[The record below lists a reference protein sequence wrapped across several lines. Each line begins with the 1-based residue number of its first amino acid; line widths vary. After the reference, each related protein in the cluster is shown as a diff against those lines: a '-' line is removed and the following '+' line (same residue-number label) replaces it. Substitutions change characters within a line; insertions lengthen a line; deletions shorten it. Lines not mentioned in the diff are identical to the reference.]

1 MQAASQFPHLPPG
14 HEPGPQSRRRKGSR
28 RWGLWLCVAFAAFF
42 AGLGIYGGANPGK
55 ASPGVFY
62 GVFGGMALFMLL
74 LVWFIAS
81 RGQPKRAVGF
91 AVSAAPVELRR
102 GDTVRAE
109 LQIDDP
115 EKIDG
120 ELQVG
125 LICTEYYDAKR
136 EVATQD
142 GTSTQRVT
150 ESVTAHQE
158 WTKAASD
165 QRLQS
170 FSFKIP
176 ETSPFSHEGAVVS
189 FCWRVSAKVPRRG
202 RRDPSSDQPI
212 WVRP

>member
-1 MQAASQFPHLPPG
+1 MQGAPQFPHLPPG
-14 HEPGPQSRRRKGSR
+14 HEPGPQSRRRKRSR
-28 RWGLWLCVAFAAFF
+28 GWGLWLCVAFALFF
-42 AGLGIYGGANPGK
+42 AGLGIYGGAHPGK
-55 ASPGVFY
+55 SSPGVFY

-74 LVWFIAS
+74 LAWFITS
-81 RGQPKRAVGF
+81 RGRPKRAVGF
-91 AVSAAPVELRR
+91 AVSVSPVELRR
-102 GDTVRAE
+102 GQTVRAQ

-115 EKIDG
+115 EKLDG

-125 LICTEYYDAKR
+125 LVCTEYYDVKR

-150 ESVTAHQE
+150 QSVIAHE
-158 WTKAASD
+158 HWTNADPA
-165 QRLQS
+165 QQLQS
-170 FSFKIP
+170 FDFAIP
-176 ETSPFSHEGAVVS
+176 ETAPFSHEGTVLS